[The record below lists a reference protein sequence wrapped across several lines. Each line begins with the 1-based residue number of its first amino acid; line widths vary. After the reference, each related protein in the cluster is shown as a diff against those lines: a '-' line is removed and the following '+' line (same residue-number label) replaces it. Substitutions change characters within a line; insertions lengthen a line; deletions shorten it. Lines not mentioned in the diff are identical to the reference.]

1 MEGARESSYA
11 IVQHSPSCVRAA
23 AIGVAYSRSGAVV
36 PTGPANASE
45 GGICAVENCVAGG
58 N

>member
-1 MEGARESSYA
+1 MKGVRGASYA

-23 AIGVAYSRSGAVV
+23 TADAVCSRSSAAVPAG
-36 PTGPANASE
+36 PTDASE
-45 GGICAVENCVAGG
+45 GGIRAAKNYVAGG